1 MSLCLAEYSL
11 GNRARILLGMAML
24 LLILMGKTLHLWNM
38 KEVQDN
44 YTYCY
49 VFYFFP
55 CGILVPLVGIELM
68 PTGLPET
75 SLLLHV

>member
-1 MSLCLAEYSL
+1 MF
-11 GNRARILLGMAML
+11 

-44 YTYCY
+44 YIYCY

-55 CGILVPLVGIELM
+55 CGILVPLAGIELV
-68 PTGLPET
+68 PTGLPGT
-75 SLLLHV
+75 SLLFRV